1 MMNNNK
7 VQFGV
12 TFPRDLLA
20 RIDNAKGKYLS
31 RNKYILKILEESL
44 DEKEQEGGPQKIE

>member
-1 MMNNNK
+1 MMDK
-7 VQFGV
+7 KLVQFGV

-44 DEKEQEGGPQKIE
+44 DEKEEVGVAQKIE

>member
-1 MMNNNK
+1 MNKNL

-20 RIDNAKGKYLS
+20 RIDSAKGKYLS

-44 DEKEQEGGPQKIE
+44 DEKDQGGVARKIE